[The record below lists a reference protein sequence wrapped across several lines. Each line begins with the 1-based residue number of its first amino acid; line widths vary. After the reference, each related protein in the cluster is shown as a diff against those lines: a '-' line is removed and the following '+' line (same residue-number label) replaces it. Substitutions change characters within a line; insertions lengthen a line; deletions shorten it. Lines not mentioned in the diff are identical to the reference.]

1 MSDIESTSDSAGSR
15 QCAKKAKITRD
26 SESDMSTSTP
36 PEHQPNIIYSL
47 SKLEQGRA
55 LFELHRTLKEALA
68 SKWDFCSG
76 WECEL
81 YCKSDDDTDDAKVE
95 ENAKK
100 EDDDDDDDDDNQR
113 NEEYLFDYDAWV
125 YSGDEIY
132 CEIEKVDLNKYDE
145 KNSCIFWTRL
155 NV

>member
-1 MSDIESTSDSAGSR
+1 MSDVASNEDESSDSVESR
-15 QCAKKAKITRD
+15 ECVKKTRISRD
-26 SESDMSTSTP
+26 SESEGSTSTP
-36 PEHQPNIIYSL
+36 LDHQPNVIYSL
-47 SKLEQGRA
+47 SKLEPGRA

-81 YCKSDDDTDDAKVE
+81 YCKSDDDDEADTKAE
-95 ENAKK
+95 EGDV
-100 EDDDDDDDDDNQR
+100 EDDDDKR

-132 CEIEKVDLNKYDE
+132 CEIEKVDLNKYDD
-145 KNSCIFWTRL
+145 KNSCIYWTRL